1 MPWPGYMQDLSQLIE
16 DCLIPISDDSALIDD
31 SPDEPTAKASCPV
44 ELSSSTLA
52 ALLELDKAADHESEA
67 DKAVPA
73 HSPLT
78 SSDSEWTEINSIS
91 SSLHDLAAI
100 DFNTSTLDMM
110 SPPVDQ
116 ACVQHGDLSAMASPT
131 PHEKLPMESTTTSV
145 NSLPCTPSPISTI
158 QVEEQRPATT
168 MDPQAPATPQGPTL
182 PTRNTDQ
189 VMADLKRVAPSAP
202 STFSPKRRLTSYA
215 SAKSGF
221 TLSDLSEALVY
232 TDTNCQSGPNDDG
245 SNEADD
251 SIESSGDE
259 AILQTAKPRK
269 ITERKRQ
276 LNAAADRHMQE
287 RALKQLKEGNKLR
300 PEEEAQQSA
309 RWLVNQ
315 SENREIISSP
325 REYQVELF
333 EKAREK
339 NIIAVLDTG
348 TRFHSIFISLANR
361 IRLRQDFDCRPP
373 SSTHLCTRVGR

>member
-16 DCLIPISDDSALIDD
+16 DCLIPISDDSALIDH
-31 SPDEPTAKASCPV
+31 SPPEPTTKASCPV
-44 ELSSSTLA
+44 ELSLSTLA
-52 ALLELDKAADHESEA
+52 ALLELDKAVHHEREA

-78 SSDSEWTEINSIS
+78 SSDSEWTEVNSIS
-91 SSLHDLAAI
+91 SSLHELAAI
-100 DFNTSTLDMM
+100 DFNTPTLTMT
-110 SPPVDQ
+110 SPLVDQ
-116 ACVQHGDLSAMASPT
+116 TRPGDVSAMASPT
-131 PHEKLPMESTTTSV
+131 PHEKLPMESTTASV
-145 NSLPCTPSPISTI
+145 TSLPCTPSPVPTI
-158 QVEEQRPATT
+158 QVEEQPPAST
-168 MDPQAPATPQGPTL
+168 MQTLSPATPQGPTL

-202 STFSPKRRLTSYA
+202 STFSLKRRLTSYA
-215 SAKSGF
+215 SAKLDF

-232 TDTNCQSGPNDDG
+232 TDMNGQRGPDDDG

-251 SIESSGDE
+251 SMEFSGE
-259 AILQTAKPRK
+259 EETLQTIKPRK
-269 ITERKRQ
+269 ITERKRR

-287 RALKQLKEGNKLR
+287 RAQKQLKEGNKLR

-309 RWLVNQ
+309 RWLVNE

-333 EKAREK
+333 EKAKEK

-348 TRFHSIFISLANR
+348 TRFQLYLNLS
-361 IRLRQDFDCRPP
+361 C
-373 SSTHLCTRVGR
+373 